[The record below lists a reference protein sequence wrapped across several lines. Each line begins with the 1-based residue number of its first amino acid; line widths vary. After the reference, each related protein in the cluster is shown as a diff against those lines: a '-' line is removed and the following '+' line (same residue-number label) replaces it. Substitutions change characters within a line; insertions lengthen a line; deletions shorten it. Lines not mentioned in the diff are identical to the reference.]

1 MALKPPIVSFSR
13 PAMEPLAVREL
24 FPEFR
29 GLTGSCR
36 YSDCMH
42 INEPDCAVKEA
53 LKDGRISR
61 SRYDSYLTMTEEVK
75 KWQR

>member
-1 MALKPPIVSFSR
+1 MPVIEPI
-13 PAMEPLAVREL
+13 AVRDL

-29 GLTGSCR
+29 SLGMDCR

-53 LKDGRISR
+53 LRQGKIAV
-61 SRYDSYLTMTEEVK
+61 SRYESYKSMTEEVK